1 MKLAVLVVGLSA
13 VLLSTSSN
21 AEDATTSS
29 CTLLPAMISG
39 AIPDLFSAIETCSK
53 ERQGSAALYEIS
65 GTHHGSERRAF
76 FDASGALVG
85 LDETLHL
92 HSLPAFIL
100 DVLADRYAGQAIW
113 GIQKMRRAT
122 SVFYEITIEKD
133 GKQQDIFFNTS
144 AMRGA

>member
-1 MKLAVLVVGLSA
+1 M
-13 VLLSTSSN
+13 TSQVRSP
-21 AEDATTSS
+21 SS
-29 CTLLPAMISG
+29 R
-39 AIPDLFSAIETCSK
+39 

-85 LDETLHL
+85 LDETVDL

-100 DVLADRYAGQAIW
+100 DVLADRYAGQAIRR
-113 GIQKMRRAT
+113 IQNMRRAT

-133 GKQQDIFFNTS
+133 GKQQNIFFNTS